1 MAIRKQKFRGKT
13 GKFPPLPPPFPKK
26 WGGNKNRERGR
37 VMLRREE
44 EEEDEEDLFVFND
57 TTEGPRES

>member
-1 MAIRKQKFRGKT
+1 
-13 GKFPPLPPPFPKK
+13 LPPPFPKK